1 MERSGDDYLAF
12 LDEFALTIAQHL
24 PARALL
30 EHEGLE
36 WQRAVVDIPAPNAVA
51 ENQLFRARAA
61 LETSRAQF
69 TPPLSESLQ
78 TGNLARNALYD
89 SGGLEYTTDLLT
101 AYIGELNTERARRRK
116 AQGLGGGL
124 LKNVDSNL
132 ILLRHS
138 DACDPDC

>member
-1 MERSGDDYLAF
+1 MERSGPDYLAF
-12 LDEFALTIAQHL
+12 VEEFALTIAQHL

-30 EHEGLE
+30 EHEALE
-36 WQRAVVDIPAPNAVA
+36 WQRAVVDIPAQNAVA

-61 LETSRAQF
+61 LETTRAQF
-69 TPPLSESLQ
+69 TPPLSESLH

-89 SGGLEYTTDLLT
+89 SDGLEVTKQFLT
-101 AYIGELNTERARRRK
+101 KYIGELSAERTRRRK

-124 LKNVDSNL
+124 LKNVDANL
-132 ILLRHS
+132 IILRHS

>member
-1 MERSGDDYLAF
+1 MERSGSITWHSWKNSPDHSPALAG
-12 LDEFALTIAQHL
+12 ASASR
-24 PARALL
+24 ARS
-30 EHEGLE
+30 LE
-36 WQRAVVDIPAPNAVA
+36 WQRAVVDIPAQNAVA
-51 ENQLFRARAA
+51 ENQLFRARVA
-61 LETSRAQF
+61 LETTRALF
-69 TPPLSESLQ
+69 TPLSESLH

-89 SGGLEYTTDLLT
+89 SDGLEITKKFLT
-101 AYIGELNTERARRRK
+101 KYIGELSAERTRRRK

>member
-1 MERSGDDYLAF
+1 MAARGRTFRRKTPSPKTNSSGESGAGD
-12 LDEFALTIAQHL
+12 H
-24 PARALL
+24 AR
-30 EHEGLE
+30 
-36 WQRAVVDIPAPNAVA
+36 P
-51 ENQLFRARAA
+51 
-61 LETSRAQF
+61 
-69 TPPLSESLQ
+69 TPPLSESLH

-89 SGGLEYTTDLLT
+89 SDGLEITKKFLT
-101 AYIGELNTERARRRK
+101 KYIGELSAERTRRRK

>member
-12 LDEFALTIAQHL
+12 VDEFALTIARSL
-24 PARALL
+24 PPRALM
-30 EHEGLE
+30 EHEALE

-61 LETSRAQF
+61 LENSRAQF

-101 AYIGELNTERARRRK
+101 AYIDELNVERSRRRK